1 MTAQPLPVVPISE
14 AHVEGFRAAL
24 DVVAREKRFLAMF
37 EAPPLAQVR
46 AHVRDGIAQGVA
58 QFVALDGT
66 QVVGWADVFPGWAH
80 GVQHRGSLGM
90 GLLPAWRGQGLGRR
104 LLEAC
109 IAATWARGLTR
120 IELEVRVDN
129 AAAIRLY
136 ERAGFGHEGI
146 KRNAIRVDGVH
157 VDTHAMSL
165 LAPVPAGEAGA
176 GAVAR

>member
-1 MTAQPLPVVPISE
+1 MTPAQTLPVVPIAE
-14 AHVEGFRAAL
+14 DHVEAFRAAL
-24 DVVAREKRFLAMF
+24 DVVAREKRYLAMF

-46 AHVRDGIAQGVA
+46 EHVRDGIAQRVA
-58 QFVALDGT
+58 QFVALDGP

-90 GLLPAWRGQGLGRR
+90 GVLPAWRGRGLGRR

-109 IAATWARGLTR
+109 IASSWARGLTR

-129 AAAIRLY
+129 APAIRLY
-136 ERAGFGHEGI
+136 ERVGFGHEGI
-146 KRNAIRVDGVH
+146 KRQAIRVDGVH

-165 LAPVPAGEAGA
+165 LAPGPAGGA
-176 GAVAR
+176 GGR